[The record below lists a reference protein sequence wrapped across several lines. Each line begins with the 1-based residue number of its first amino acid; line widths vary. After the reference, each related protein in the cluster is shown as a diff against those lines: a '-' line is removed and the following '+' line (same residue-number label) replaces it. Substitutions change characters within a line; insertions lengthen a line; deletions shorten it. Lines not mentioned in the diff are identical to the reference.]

1 MNIKSEKTQSLNK
14 KTFALCAFVFEDSK
28 EPLGLP
34 KLPTKLDTTVK
45 QSLKE
50 TQGKFESMSIIYTH
64 QLIAAEKIII
74 TGLGKKQKTTTDSI
88 RMVAGKIA
96 QKVRELKLV
105 DFTIIVPEDLQFN
118 INQTVSAIVEGVEMS
133 MYSFDKYKKEKKEGK
148 APDLIL
154 VTSHK
159 VDDVIL
165 KAKKIAEAVNY
176 TRDIANLPPNECS
189 PAQLAGFAKSL
200 ASKNNLKCTILS
212 KSELKQ
218 KGLGGIS
225 AVGQGSKN
233 EPKLIVL
240 EYRRGKKQDKPV
252 VVVGKAVTFDTGG
265 ISIKPSEKMDE
276 MKFDKCGGCTVL
288 GIMKA
293 ASDLKLPV
301 NLVGIIPSVENMP
314 GGESYRPGDVVRLFG
329 GKTAEILN
337 TDAEGRVILADAL
350 AYGIKLYQPSEIM
363 DFATL
368 TGACIVALGAN
379 IAGLISNNKRITEK
393 LKNASARTSEQIWQL
408 PIDDDF
414 MEMIKSDVADIKNIG
429 VGRAAGTITA
439 AAFLANAVGNTPW
452 AHFDIAGTAWIQT
465 GTKPKSYNPKGATG
479 FGVRLILDYLSN

>member
-1 MNIKSEKTQSLNK
+1 MNIRSEKTHALNK
-14 KTFALCAFVFEDSK
+14 KTAALCAFVFENSK

-34 KLPTKLDTTVK
+34 KLPTKLDVAAN
-45 QSLKE
+45 QSVKE
-50 TQGKFESMSIIYTH
+50 TQGKFESISIIHTH

-74 TGLGKKQKTTTDSI
+74 AGLGKKPKVTTDSI
-88 RMVAGKIA
+88 RIVTGKIA
-96 QKVRELKLV
+96 QKVRELKLA
-105 DFTIIVPEDLQFN
+105 DFTIIVPDDIQFN
-118 INQTVSAIVEGVEMS
+118 INRTVSAIVEGAELS
-133 MYSFDKYKKEKKEGK
+133 MYSFDKYKKEKNEGK
-148 APDLIL
+148 VPNLTL

-159 VDDVIL
+159 VDDIIL

-200 ASKNNLKCTILS
+200 ASKNNLKYTILS
-212 KSELKQ
+212 KNELKQ

-233 EPKLIVL
+233 EPKLIIL

-293 ASDLKLPV
+293 ASDLRMPI
-301 NLVGIIPSVENMP
+301 NLVGIIPSVEKMP
-314 GGESYRPGDVVRLFG
+314 GGESYRPGDIVRLFG

-337 TDAEGRVILADAL
+337 TDAEGRLILADAL
-350 AYGIKLYQPSEIM
+350 AYGIKLYQPSEII

-379 IAGLISNNKRITEK
+379 VAGLVSNNKRITEK
-393 LKNASARTSEQIWQL
+393 LKSSSARTSEQIWQL

-414 MEMIKSDVADIKNIG
+414 MDMVKSDVADIKNIG
-429 VGRAAGTITA
+429 VGRAAGAITA

-465 GTKPKSYNPKGATG
+465 GSKPKSYNPKGATG